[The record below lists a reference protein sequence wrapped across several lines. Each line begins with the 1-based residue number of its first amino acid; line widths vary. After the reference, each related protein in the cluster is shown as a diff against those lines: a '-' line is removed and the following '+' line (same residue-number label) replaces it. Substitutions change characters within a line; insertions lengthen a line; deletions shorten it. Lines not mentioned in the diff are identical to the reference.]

1 MTEKDKRPQVQSTV
15 KDENLIAI
23 RREQMIQG
31 AIKLFKE
38 KGYHRA
44 KSQKLQALVSVLY
57 MSTFEQKKM
66 FFTSYVIVSIIMQ
79 WSDFQVTRLKQGQS
93 KS

>member
-1 MTEKDKRPQVQSTV
+1 MTEKEKRPQVQSTV

-38 KGYHRA
+38 KGFHRA
-44 KSQKLQALVSVLY
+44 TTREIAKLLALVSVLY
-57 MSTFEQKKM
+57 MSISE
-66 FFTSYVIVSIIMQ
+66 
-79 WSDFQVTRLKQGQS
+79 LKRMS
-93 KS
+93 FI